1 MTYEVTVGSSTFRVE
16 LTATSG
22 AWRCRVSDSGGS
34 TRELEVD
41 AALSAG
47 DVLSLLVGGRSY
59 EVRRDALTSEII
71 LQGQHFPVEVR
82 DLRSLRAR
90 RRAGQD
96 AAGPKKVVAPMPGKI
111 VRVLVAERS
120 EVEAGQGIMV
130 VEAMKMQNELKAPKK
145 GVVTKLLVSEGAA
158 VNAGDA
164 LAVIA

>member
-1 MTYEVTVGSSTFRVE
+1 MIYEVNVGTSTFRVE
-16 LTATSG
+16 LTAANGS
-22 AWRCRVSDSGGS
+22 WRCRLSSPGGG
-34 TRELEVD
+34 THEMEID
-41 AALSAG
+41 AMLSPG

-59 EVRRDALTSEII
+59 EVRRDSQAGEII
-71 LQGQHFPVEVR
+71 LQGQRFPVEVR
-82 DLRSLRAR
+82 DLRSLRGR
-90 RRAGQD
+90 RRAGQ
-96 AAGPKKVVAPMPGKI
+96 AGEGPKKVVAPMPGKI

-120 EVEAGQGIMV
+120 EVEAGQGIVV